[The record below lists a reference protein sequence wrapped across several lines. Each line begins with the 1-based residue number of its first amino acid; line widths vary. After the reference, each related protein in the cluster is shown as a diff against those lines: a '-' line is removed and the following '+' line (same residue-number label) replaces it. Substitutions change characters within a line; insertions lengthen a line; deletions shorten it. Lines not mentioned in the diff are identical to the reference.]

1 MVKNTQLLYMS
12 KKYIDF
18 HQTTRRVKQ
27 RKEIGSEII
36 RIISADSQA
45 KKWLVEWTNGEI
57 SWMKYYMLKDSIV
70 FEQYLENMMYLL
82 DKGKITPP
90 SYIS

>member
-1 MVKNTQLLYMS
+1 MVKNTQLLCMS
-12 KKYIDF
+12 KRYIDF